1 MTTKIYHF
9 QKSIEQ
15 ANKLMRILI
24 DIAVGFRVYALF
36 N

>member
-1 MTTKIYHF
+1 MTTKKSHF

-24 DIAVGFRVYALF
+24 DRDVGFRVYAFL